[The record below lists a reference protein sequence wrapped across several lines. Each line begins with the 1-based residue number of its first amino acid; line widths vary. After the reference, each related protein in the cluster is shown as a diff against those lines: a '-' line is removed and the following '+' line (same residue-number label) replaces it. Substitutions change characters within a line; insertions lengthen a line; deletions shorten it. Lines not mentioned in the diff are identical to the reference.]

1 MKHIN
6 IAIDGPSGAGK
17 STLAR
22 RIAKRF
28 GFLYVD
34 TGAIYRTV
42 ALHAMRA
49 KIDLKDGGALLD
61 ALNTLRVEISY
72 GSNGFQHMLLNGK
85 DVTAQIRTPEVS
97 MAASTVSAYPG
108 VRVFLLE
115 TQRQLA
121 RENDV
126 VMDGRDIGTMVLPH
140 ADLKIFLTAS
150 PEERAWRRTL
160 ELDQKGMPR
169 PYQEVLEDQR
179 KRDYNDTH
187 REIAPLRQAEDA
199 VELDTTH
206 MTLDESEEALEKLIE
221 ERTGRRPLQERP
233 EPEEV
238 RAARELGQE
247 MIGQ

>member
-1 MKHIN
+1 MKHIS

-22 RIAKRF
+22 RVAKRF

-49 KIDLKDGGALLD
+49 KIDLNDGGALLD

-72 GSNGFQHMLLNGK
+72 GANGFQHMLLNGK
-85 DVTAQIRTPEVS
+85 DVTAQIRAPEVS

-126 VMDGRDIGTMVLPH
+126 VMDGRDIGTMVLPR
-140 ADLKIFLTAS
+140 ADVKIFLTAS

-160 ELDQKGMPR
+160 ELDHKGMSR

-187 REIAPLRQAEDA
+187 REIAPLRKAEDA
-199 VELDTTH
+199 VEVDTTH
-206 MTLDESEEALEKLIE
+206 MTLDESEEALENLIA

-233 EPEEV
+233 ESEEV
-238 RAARELGQE
+238 KAARELGQE
-247 MIGQ
+247 MTGQ